1 MTRLGTFMLIFPQ
14 AISEQGVTQ
23 PIVACSR
30 CLSLVP
36 PTRKAMRGSRATLYY
51 EHEHR
56 PSAILLTQ
64 LKDGRRLYSTEYKR
78 RLGDVLDFAGMG
90 WRELGW
96 TILQVASY
104 IDICLKER
112 RKGRKIDA
120 LAVLLADLAEPPEA
134 EKAEILRAIGLE
146 GGAAADG

>member
-1 MTRLGTFMLIFPQ
+1 
-14 AISEQGVTQ
+14 
-23 PIVACSR
+23 
-30 CLSLVP
+30 
-36 PTRKAMRGSRATLYY
+36 MRGSRATLYY